1 MTIEKKVL
9 SFVRENVIIEPGD
22 RVLAGLSA
30 GPDSTFMLY
39 ILKELSR
46 ELHFDLSAAY
56 FDHRIRE
63 IDVLE
68 REKEIAGKIAS
79 DLKINLFVG
88 SADVPGEAKKQKI
101 GLEEAARNMRLSYLE
116 ETARKWGAT
125 KIALGHTLDDQV
137 ETIIFNII
145 RGTGIKGLLGIP
157 IKRGM
162 YIRPIACCRRNE
174 IMDYL
179 NEKGIKYSI
188 DKTNEDTSITRN
200 RIRKILLP
208 LLREQFN
215 PSVDESILRLRENA
229 AEILENIKSKLGKLS
244 VKKEKGES
252 VKINLKQMEA
262 LSDFEIYLLLD
273 SVLKEHFSI
282 YQDIERH
289 HFNSV
294 KLLLRKLS
302 SGKRIQLPHNI
313 EVIKEHDT
321 ITIRKTPSEKI
332 NYGEFII
339 PNPGEYTI
347 ESWNIKV
354 EVSELPVD
362 RFSKPSNFSACFYPI
377 EFPIRVRQ
385 KRDGDKMKPLGLKGT
400 KKLSDIFIDKKI
412 GITKRSLLPIFEDSA
427 GIFWIPG
434 VATDWRARK
443 DPRAPHV
450 IKITIYKL

>member
-9 SFVRENVIIEPGD
+9 SFVRENAIIDPGD

-39 ILKELSR
+39 ILKKLSKELR
-46 ELHFDLSAAY
+46 FKLSAAY

-63 IDVLE
+63 RDILE

-79 DLKINLFVG
+79 DLKIKLFVG

-101 GLEEAARNMRLSYLE
+101 GLEEAARYMRLGYLE
-116 ETARKWGAT
+116 ETARQWGAT
-125 KIALGHTLDDQV
+125 KIALGHTMDDQV

-157 IKRGM
+157 VKRGI
-162 YIRPIACCRRNE
+162 YIRPIACCRRKE
-174 IMDYL
+174 ILEYL
-179 NEKGIKYSI
+179 HKRGLTYSI
-188 DKTNEDTSITRN
+188 DRTNEDTTMTRN
-200 RIRKILLP
+200 RIRQVLLP

-215 PSVDESILRLRENA
+215 PSVDDAFLRLRENA
-229 AEILENIKSKLGKLS
+229 VEIFENIQSKLGKLS
-244 VKKEKGES
+244 VKKEKDDS
-252 VKINLKQMEA
+252 VKIELKQMEA
-262 LSDFEIYLLLD
+262 LSDLEIYFLLD

-302 SGKRIQLPHNI
+302 SGRRIQLPHNI

-321 ITIRKTPSEKI
+321 IAIRKTPSVKI

-339 PNPGEYTI
+339 PHPGKYSI
-347 ESWNIKV
+347 ESWNIEV
-354 EVSELPVD
+354 EVSELPAE
-362 RFSKPSNFSACFYPI
+362 RFSKPSNSSACFYPI
-377 EFPIRVRQ
+377 EFPITVRQ
-385 KRDGDKMKPLGLKGT
+385 KKDGDKMKPLGLKGT

-412 GITKRSLLPIFEDSA
+412 GITKREHLPIFEDST

-443 DPRAPHV
+443 NPRAPYV
-450 IKITIYKL
+450 IKITTYKL